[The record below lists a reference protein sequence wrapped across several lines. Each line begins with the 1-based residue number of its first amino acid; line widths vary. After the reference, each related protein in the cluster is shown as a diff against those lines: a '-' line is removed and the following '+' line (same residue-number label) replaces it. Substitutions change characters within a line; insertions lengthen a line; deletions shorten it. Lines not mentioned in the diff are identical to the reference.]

1 MSTPCP
7 FCAGE
12 NAPNALVCRTCAR
25 DIAIPASLLAERDN
39 LLKVRDVVRTRLAK
53 AREEL
58 EALRLGIQNR
68 SV

>member
-12 NAPNALVCRTCAR
+12 NAPSALVCKTCAR
-25 DIAIPASLLAERDN
+25 DIAIPASLMAERDN
-39 LLKVRDVVRTRLAK
+39 LLKVRDNVRARLAS

-58 EALRLGIQNR
+58 EALRRGIQNR